1 MKSRMA
7 VALLLGS
14 LASAGVPA
22 QTLDDLK
29 NDGKN
34 TENVLTYG
42 MGYHQQRFSALNQ
55 INKRTV
61 RRLVPVWNLS
71 LNNDFGEQAQPFVHD
86 GILYATN
93 VKRTVAVDIA
103 TGRQLWQS
111 VSDWDPATARVIC
124 CGLSTRGVAVYN
136 GKVFVG
142 TIDAHLKAL
151 DAKTGKE
158 IWKVKLAEWKEGYS
172 ITSAPT
178 VANGVLMQGIAG
190 GEFGIRGFVDGY
202 DPETGKRLY
211 RRHTTPDPGEKGS
224 ETWPAGDAYLKGA
237 GSTWM
242 TGSHDPELDLVYWGV
257 GNGGPWDPRARAPG
271 DNLWMGSVIAM
282 RPKTGEIVWHY
293 QWTPSEPF
301 DYDGINENVLA
312 DIRIDGQMRKVLMHA
327 DRNGF
332 LYVLDRTNGKLIAA
346 NAFVKQNWAE
356 RIDMATGRPVM
367 SDVAKRLI
375 AGEKVELWPR
385 TTGGKNWPPMAFNPR
400 TGLLYFTRLDEGM
413 TIHYDP
419 KLLTYKPGQ
428 RYTGAVAGRVP
439 LPAGAP
445 FGYYNAMDPMTGKP
459 KWQVPLHDI
468 DIGMWAGTL
477 STAGGL
483 LFTGKQTGEFIAMDE
498 DNGKVLWKFQ
508 TGSAVNA
515 QPITYTHKGVQYVS
529 VLSGIAGGTSVQL
542 RAENIQRGGSVWT
555 FALMPE

>member
-1 MKSRMA
+1 MKQWVSGG
-7 VALLLGS
+7 LLL
-14 LASAGVPA
+14 LLSAMTWA
-22 QTLDDLK
+22 QTADELK
-29 NDGKN
+29 NDGRN

-42 MGYHQQRFSALNQ
+42 MGYHQKRYSALNQ
-55 INKRTV
+55 IDKRSV
-61 RRLVPVWNLS
+61 RRLVPIWNLS
-71 LNNDFGEQAQPFVHD
+71 LNNDFGEQGQPFVYD
-86 GILYATN
+86 GVMYVTN
-93 VKRTVAVDIA
+93 VKRTVAIDIA
-103 TGRQLWQS
+103 SGRQIWQS
-111 VSDWDPATARVIC
+111 ESSWDPATARVVC

-178 VANGVLMQGIAG
+178 VANGVLMQGMAG
-190 GEFGIRGFVDGY
+190 GEFGVRGFVDGY
-202 DPETGKRLY
+202 DPDTGKRLY

-224 ETWPAGDAYLKGA
+224 ETWPAGDAYLHGGA
-237 GSTWM
+237 STWM
-242 TGSHDPELDLVYWGV
+242 TGSYDPELDLVYWGA
-257 GNGGPWDPRARAPG
+257 GNGGPWDPNARGPG
-271 DNLWMGSVIAM
+271 DNLWMGSVIAL

-312 DIRIDGQMRKVLMHA
+312 DIMVGGVRRKVLMHA

-346 NAFVKQNWAE
+346 NAFVKVNWAE
-356 RIDMATGRPVM
+356 RIDLTTGRPVL
-367 SDVAKRLI
+367 SDVTQRLR

-413 TIHYDP
+413 MLQYNP
-419 KLLTYKPGQ
+419 KLLDYKPGQ
-428 RYTGAVAGRVP
+428 RYTGAESSRVP
-439 LPAGAP
+439 LKAGEP
-445 FGYYNAMDPMTGKP
+445 FGYYSAIDPLTAKP
-459 KWQVPLHDI
+459 KWQVPLHDA

-498 DNGKVLWKFQ
+498 DGGKVLWKFQ

-515 QPITYTHKGVQYVS
+515 QPITYTHRGVQYVS
-529 VLSGIAGGTSVQL
+529 VLSGIAGGTSVRL

>member
-1 MKSRMA
+1 MKRWMIGGLC
-7 VALLLGS
+7 LLL
-14 LASAGVPA
+14 SATVSA
-22 QTLDDLK
+22 QTMDDLR

-34 TENVLTYG
+34 TDNVLTFG
-42 MGYHQQRFSALNQ
+42 MGYHQQRYSTLNH
-55 INKRTV
+55 ITKRNV
-61 RRLVPVWNLS
+61 RRLVPMWNLS
-71 LNNDFGEQAQPFVHD
+71 VNNDFGEQGQPFIYD
-86 GILYATN
+86 GVMYVTN
-93 VKRTVAVDIA
+93 VKRTMAIDIA

-111 VSDWDPATARVIC
+111 VSEWDPATARVIC

-151 DAKTGKE
+151 DAKTGKP
-158 IWKVKLAEWKEGYS
+158 IWRVKMAEWKEGYS

-202 DPETGKRLY
+202 DPDTGKRLY

-224 ETWPAGDAYLKGA
+224 ETWPAGDAYLKGGA
-237 GSTWM
+237 STWM
-242 TGSHDPELDLVYWGV
+242 TGSYDPELDLVYWGT
-257 GNGGPWDPRARAPG
+257 GNGGPWDPNARSPG
-271 DNLWMGSVIAM
+271 DNLWMGAVIAM

-312 DIRIDGQMRKVLMHA
+312 DIRIEGQMRKVLMHA

-346 NAFVKQNWAE
+346 NAFVRQNWAE
-356 RIDMATGRPVM
+356 RVDLTTGRPVF
-367 SDVAKRLI
+367 SDVSKRLR

-400 TGLLYFTRLDEGM
+400 TGLLYFTRLEESM
-413 TIHYDP
+413 MIQYNP
-419 KLLTYKPGQ
+419 KLLDYKPGQ
-428 RYTGAVAGRVP
+428 RYTGAETGRVP
-439 LPAGAP
+439 LPPGTP

-459 KWQVPLHDI
+459 KWQVPLHDA

-515 QPITYTHKGVQYVS
+515 PPITYTHKGVQYVS
-529 VLSGIAGGTSVQL
+529 VMSGIAGGTSVRL

-555 FALMPE
+555 FAITQD

>member
-1 MKSRMA
+1 MKRWMIGGLC
-7 VALLLGS
+7 LLL
-14 LASAGVPA
+14 SATVSA
-22 QTLDDLK
+22 QTMDDLR

-34 TENVLTYG
+34 TDNVLTFG
-42 MGYHQQRFSALNQ
+42 MGYHQQRYSTLNQ
-55 INKRTV
+55 ITKRNV
-61 RRLVPVWNLS
+61 RRLVPMWNLS
-71 LNNDFGEQAQPFVHD
+71 VNNDFGEQGQPFIYD
-86 GILYATN
+86 GVMYVTN
-93 VKRTVAVDIA
+93 VKRTMAIDIA

-111 VSDWDPATARVIC
+111 VSEWDPATARVIC

-151 DAKTGKE
+151 DAKTGKP
-158 IWKVKLAEWKEGYS
+158 IWRVKMAEWKEGYS

-202 DPETGKRLY
+202 DPDTGKRLY

-224 ETWPAGDAYLKGA
+224 ETWPAGDAYLKGGA
-237 GSTWM
+237 STWM
-242 TGSHDPELDLVYWGV
+242 TGSYDPELDLVYWGT
-257 GNGGPWDPRARAPG
+257 GNGGPWDPNARSPG
-271 DNLWMGSVIAM
+271 DNLWMGAVIAM

-312 DIRIDGQMRKVLMHA
+312 DIRIEGQMRKVLMHA

-346 NAFVKQNWAE
+346 NAFVRQNWAE
-356 RIDMATGRPVM
+356 RVDLTTGRPVF
-367 SDVAKRLI
+367 SDVSKRLR

-400 TGLLYFTRLDEGM
+400 TGLLYFTRLEESM
-413 TIHYDP
+413 MIQYNP
-419 KLLTYKPGQ
+419 KLLDYKPGQ
-428 RYTGAVAGRVP
+428 RYTGAETGRVP
-439 LPAGAP
+439 LPPGTP

-459 KWQVPLHDI
+459 KWQVPLHDA

-515 QPITYTHKGVQYVS
+515 PPITYTHKGVQYVS
-529 VLSGIAGGTSVQL
+529 VMSGIAGGTSVRL

-555 FALMPE
+555 FAIMQD

>member
-1 MKSRMA
+1 MKRCACLVFVFIAFLSP
-7 VALLLGS
+7 
-14 LASAGVPA
+14 ASG
-22 QTLDDLK
+22 QSLDDLK
-29 NDGKN
+29 SDGKN

-42 MGYHQQRFSALNQ
+42 MGYHQQRYSALNQ
-55 INKRTV
+55 IDKRSV
-61 RRLVPVWNLS
+61 RRLVPIWNLS
-71 LNNDFGEQAQPFVHD
+71 LNNDFGEQGQPFVYD
-86 GILYATN
+86 GVMYVTN
-93 VKRTVAVDIA
+93 VKRTVAIDIA
-103 TGRQLWQS
+103 SGRQIWQS
-111 VSDWDPATARVIC
+111 ESNWDPATARVVC

-158 IWKVKLAEWKEGYS
+158 IWKVKLAEWTEGYS

-178 VANGVLMQGIAG
+178 VANGVLMQGMAG
-190 GEFGIRGFVDGY
+190 GEFGVRGFVDGY
-202 DPETGKRLY
+202 DPDTGTRLY

-224 ETWPAGDAYLKGA
+224 ETWPAGDAYLHGGA
-237 GSTWM
+237 STWM
-242 TGSHDPELDLVYWGV
+242 TGSYDPELDLVYWGT
-257 GNGGPWDPRARAPG
+257 GNGGPWDPNARGPG
-271 DNLWMGSVIAM
+271 DNLWMGSVIAL
-282 RPKTGEIVWHY
+282 RPKTGEIAWHY

-312 DIRIDGQMRKVLMHA
+312 DIMVGGVRRKVLMHA

-332 LYVLDRTNGKLIAA
+332 LYVLDRSNGKLIAA
-346 NAFVKQNWAE
+346 NAFVKVNWAE
-356 RIDMATGRPVM
+356 RIDLASGRPVM
-367 SDVAKRLI
+367 ADASKRLR

-400 TGLLYFTRLDEGM
+400 TGLLYFTRLEEGM
-413 TIHYDP
+413 MIQYNP
-419 KLLTYKPGQ
+419 KLLDYKPGQ
-428 RYTGAVAGRVP
+428 RYTGAETGRVP
-439 LPAGAP
+439 QKSGEP
-445 FGYYNAMDPMTGKP
+445 FGYYSAIDPLTAKP

-498 DNGKVLWKFQ
+498 EGGKVLWKFQ

-529 VLSGIAGGTSVQL
+529 VLSGIAGGTSVRL

-555 FALMPE
+555 FALMPQ

>member
-1 MKSRMA
+1 MKRWMIGS
-7 VALLLGS
+7 VFLLLS
-14 LASAGVPA
+14 VAANA
-22 QTLDDLK
+22 QTMDDLK

-34 TENVLTYG
+34 TDNVLTFG
-42 MGYHQQRFSALNQ
+42 MGYHQQRYSTLNQ
-55 INKRTV
+55 INKRNV

-71 LNNDFGEQAQPFVHD
+71 VNNDFGEQGQPFVYD
-86 GILYATN
+86 GVMYVTN
-93 VKRTVAVDIA
+93 VKRTVAIDIA

-111 VSDWDPATARVIC
+111 VSDWDPATARVVC

-142 TIDAHLKAL
+142 TIDAHLKAM

-202 DPETGKRLY
+202 DPDTGKRLY
-211 RRHTTPDPGEKGS
+211 RRHATAAPGERGGD
-224 ETWPAGDAYLKGA
+224 TWPAGDAYLKGGA
-237 GSTWM
+237 STWM
-242 TGSHDPELDLVYWGV
+242 TGSYDPELDLVYWGA
-257 GNGGPWDPRARAPG
+257 GNGGPWDPNARGPG
-271 DNLWMGSVIAM
+271 DNLYMGSVMAI

-312 DIRIDGQMRKVLMHA
+312 DILVEGVRRKVLMHA

-346 NAFVKQNWAE
+346 NAFVKVNWAE
-356 RIDMATGRPVM
+356 RIDLATGRPVF
-367 SDVAKRLI
+367 SDVTKRLR

-413 TIHYDP
+413 TLQYNP
-419 KLLTYKPGQ
+419 KLLDYKAGQ
-428 RYTGAVAGRVP
+428 RYTGAETGRVP

-445 FGYYNAMDPMTGKP
+445 FGYYNAMDPLTGKA
-459 KWQVPLHDI
+459 KWQIPLHEA

-498 DNGKVLWKFQ
+498 DGGKVLWKFQ

-515 QPITYTHKGVQYVS
+515 PPITYTHKGVQYVS
-529 VLSGIAGGTSVQL
+529 VMSGIAGGSSVRL

-555 FALMPE
+555 FAIMPD

>member
-1 MKSRMA
+1 MRLIYLLA
-7 VALLLGS
+7 GALLLTH
-14 LASAGVPA
+14 APARA
-22 QTLDDLK
+22 QTHEDLL
-29 NDGKN
+29 NDGRN

-42 MGYHQQRFSALNQ
+42 MGYYQQRYSTLNQ

-61 RRLVPVWNLS
+61 KRLVPVWNLS
-71 LNNDFGEQAQPFVHD
+71 LNNDLGEQAQPIVHD
-86 GILYATN
+86 GVMYVPN
-93 VKRTVAVDIA
+93 VKRTVAIDIA
-103 TGRQLWQS
+103 TGRQLWQA
-111 VSDWDPATARVIC
+111 VADWDPGVPRVIC
-124 CGLSTRGVAVYN
+124 CGLSSRGVAVFG

-158 IWKVKLAEWKEGYS
+158 IWKIKVAEWREGYS

-178 VANGVLMQGIAG
+178 VANGVVMQGIAG
-190 GEFGIRGFVDGY
+190 GEYGIRGFVDGY
-202 DPETGKRLY
+202 DPDTGKRLY

-224 ETWPAGDAYLKGA
+224 ETWPNGDAYQRGA

-242 TGSHDPELDLVYWGV
+242 TGSYDPQLDLVYWGV

-282 RPKTGEIVWHY
+282 RPRTGEIVWHY

-312 DIRIDGQMRKVLMHA
+312 DISIDGQVRKVLLHA

-332 LYVLDRTNGKLIAA
+332 LYVLDRANGRLLAA

-356 RIDMATGRPVM
+356 RIDMNTGRPVF

-413 TIHYDP
+413 MLWYNP
-419 KLLTYKPGQ
+419 KLLDYKPGQ
-428 RYTGAVAGRVP
+428 RYTGAETVRVP
-439 LPAGAP
+439 LKPGEP
-445 FGYYNAMDPMTGKP
+445 FGYYNAMDPLTGKP
-459 KWQVPLHDI
+459 KWQIPLHDA

-483 LFTGKQTGEFIAMDE
+483 LFTGKQTGEFLAMDE
-498 DNGKVLWKFQ
+498 DNGKVLWRFP

-515 QPITYTHKGVQYVS
+515 QPITYTHKGRQYVT
-529 VLSGIAGGTSVQL
+529 VLSGIAGGTSVNL
-542 RAENIQRGGSVWT
+542 RAGNIPRGGSVWT
-555 FALMPE
+555 FALMRD